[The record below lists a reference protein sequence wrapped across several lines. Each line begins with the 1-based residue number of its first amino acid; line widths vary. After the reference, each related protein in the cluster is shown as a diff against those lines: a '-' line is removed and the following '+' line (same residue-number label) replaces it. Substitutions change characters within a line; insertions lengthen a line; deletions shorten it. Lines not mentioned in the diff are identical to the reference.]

1 MNLLI
6 STDILEW
13 IELHVGMRDQL
24 SLLDG
29 KSSCYFPFPSAVVS
43 HNLYHMVSTLLAL
56 VLLPLVLEIINV
68 L

>member
-29 KSSCYFPFPSAVVS
+29 KSSCY
-43 HNLYHMVSTLLAL
+43 
-56 VLLPLVLEIINV
+56 LLPLQCGSFA
-68 L
+68 